1 MKIIP
6 RLAKG
11 GIINSSQYF
20 YVKEKGDGILI
31 PIVISRKRF
40 IKLLMSK
47 GFQRNE
53 AIKIHQEYIKK
64 YKYRTKFSLDMYL
77 LRRNKNV

>member
-11 GIINSSQYF
+11 GIINSSQYV
-20 YVKEKGDGILI
+20 YAKEKGDGILI

-64 YKYRTKFSLDMYL
+64 YKYRTKLSLAMYL